1 MAQDVRVVNWEDMES
16 TLRNTFTSVFR
27 DSEKKD
33 GLQQNFTSILEQH
46 KAALVDNTE
55 KIQNLTQAIQN
66 LSGGIGGGGRGRPT
80 SSTNALTP
88 QRGEI
93 GAASEVLDKPTQ
105 EMSSGFHPIK
115 RAIGAI
121 QNKISS
127 PLLSTALG
135 YAAAHHAGAIG
146 SLASPQFGRE
156 LYMGVSNIMQRS
168 VDRRVTNPVELG
180 MAAGYQGPGY
190 EGVAGMAGS
199 PFGSYFS
206 GLFAAP
212 SLLFSGGENPGMI
225 GSNFGAGMSQ
235 AQSEGWKTQYRAFTR
250 SLNPFDMLSYGRAM
264 EINQAVASK
273 GFRNL
278 GEQVTVEESLTDL
291 VMKTGIEA
299 GAALDLLDISIKRLK
314 MDAKESA
321 DMLKEFGPLAKAAG
335 KSVSDYTQEVTQV
348 TSKMNALGARG
359 PSAIQASQ
367 MYAGFTG
374 LDASNVQAFLG
385 GQNMTGLLAAGI
397 MGGGVGQQFRNPK
410 DMLKLA
416 MGFYPGM
423 QGGQGAD
430 EAAIAQIQSMR
441 NLVDQMAERTGGDK
455 DMAMFMVANMTGQDP
470 YMIQQIYKEGPKVI
484 RQGKAVSKMEG
495 LVAGWNKYYGG
506 PELRGRRATSAEGK
520 KAFGRFKELAG
531 QGVTDWNFDPFND
544 DDIWSTRGGLDF
556 DMFDIGGQ
564 MGGNKDPEFETKVK
578 DIYDARMRGDKEAED
593 AARER
598 AEGTD
603 AARAASLLMQAGRGK
618 ESAWKTLNQAY
629 GIKFEGPGVTW
640 DSTAGGVDKASR
652 ERYQKEAKDMLR
664 EFQASGAITKD
675 QMQRIQRQL
684 MSGKGLSPQDFQS
697 KVNEAIAS
705 KRQRENEVKIGL
717 SDDAKKWFNVF
728 NKAANSSQGKFVMV
742 APPGVDNR
750 ATPNPGGP

>member
-33 GLQQNFTSILEQH
+33 GLSNQTNFASVLEDH
-46 KAALVDNTE
+46 KRALIENTE
-55 KIQNLTQAIQN
+55 KISNLTQAIQN
-66 LSGGIGGGGRGRPT
+66 LSGGIGGGSGRP
-80 SSTNALTP
+80 SSKFNAQTP
-88 QRGEI
+88 QPGET
-93 GAASEVLDKPTQ
+93 GAAVVPTENPSRLRQ
-105 EMSSGFHPIK
+105 AYEKVGDFARKH
-115 RAIGAI
+115 
-121 QNKISS
+121 
-127 PLLSTALG
+127 PLLDSAFSYSLG
-135 YAAAHHAGAIG
+135 RMSQGEGGLA
-146 SLASPQFGRE
+146 SLAGVLSPTGGRN
-156 LYMGVSNIMQRS
+156 LYNAASYAMQSS

-225 GSNFGAGMSQ
+225 GGLYGAGMSQ

-374 LDASNVQAFLG
+374 LDASNVQSFLG

-423 QGGQGAD
+423 GDGQGAD
-430 EAAIAQIQSMR
+430 EAAIAQIESMR

-484 RQGKAVSKMEG
+484 RQGKAMSKMEG
-495 LVAGWNKYYGG
+495 LVTGWNKYYGG

-531 QGVTDWNFDPFND
+531 EGIMDWDLMGY
-544 DDIWSTRGGLDF
+544 STRPGLDF
-556 DMFDIGGQ
+556 DKLDIGGQ

-578 DIYDARMRGDKEAED
+578 DIYDARMRGDKEAET
-593 AARER
+593 AAIER

-652 ERYQKEAKDMLR
+652 ERYQKEAKDMLK
-664 EFQASGAITKD
+664 EFQASGAISKD
-675 QMQRIQRQL
+675 QMQRIQKQL
-684 MSGKGLSPQDFQS
+684 MSDKGLSPQDFQS
-697 KVNEAIAS
+697 KINEAITS
-705 KRQRENEVKIGL
+705 KRQKENEVKIGL

-728 NKAANSSQGKFVMV
+728 NKAANSSQGKFIMV
-742 APPGVDNR
+742 APPGVENR

>member
-1 MAQDVRVVNWEDMES
+1 MASQDVNVRNWQDMES
-16 TLRNTFTSVFR
+16 VLYDTFTRAFR
-27 DSEKKD
+27 NSDDKKD
-33 GLQQNFTSILEQH
+33 GPQQNFTSILEQH

-66 LSGGIGGGGRGRPT
+66 LSGGIGGGSGRP
-80 SSTNALTP
+80 SSKFNAQTP
-88 QRGEI
+88 QPGET
-93 GAASEVLDKPTQ
+93 GAAAVPKESPSRLRQAYEKVGD
-105 EMSSGFHPIK
+105 FARRH
-115 RAIGAI
+115 
-121 QNKISS
+121 
-127 PLLSTALG
+127 PLLDSAFSYSLG
-135 YAAAHHAGAIG
+135 RMSQGEGGLA
-146 SLASPQFGRE
+146 SLAGVLSPTGGRN
-156 LYMGVSNIMQRS
+156 LYNATSYAMQSS

-225 GSNFGAGMSQ
+225 GGLYGAGMSQ

-374 LDASNVQAFLG
+374 LDASNVQSFLG

-423 QGGQGAD
+423 GDGQGAD

-441 NLVDQMAERTGGDK
+441 KLVDDMATRTGGDK

-484 RQGKAVSKMEG
+484 RQGKAISKMEG
-495 LVAGWNKYYGG
+495 LVTGWNKYYGG

-531 QGVTDWNFDPFND
+531 EGIMDWDLMGY
-544 DDIWSTRGGLDF
+544 STRPGLDF
-556 DMFDIGGQ
+556 DKLDIGGQ

-742 APPGVDNR
+742 APPGVENR